1 MSTVRI
7 RTYYVPVEEEGYNR
21 LNREVL
27 VVGGGGTVVTN
38 HNALSN
44 LQGGAA
50 GEYYHLDSSKYTN
63 VGNLNSMAYES
74 ADNYYTSAEIDNNFA
89 PISNPTFTGTITTD
103 SLIVKDITDGYVPY
117 RNATTDKLV
126 NSPIFTD
133 GNKIGIGTTSLL
145 YKLEVNGDIR
155 ATENIISNAFYA
167 RYYYLEHNG
176 VPKSGLGQPTLPERV
191 IPSLYNNK
199 TAFYDISKLT
209 FEYYNGSSWI
219 DVTSSISDDE
229 KKAFVGGDDTGNI
242 SIPYGAQQYRI
253 TIQNDGQYAY
263 VDSLYMYWATLGH
276 SSQVHIYR
284 KRAPDGEWIQITNS
298 SNQISGWPGQ
308 LYLPFPNTPW
318 VPSSSNPDHSTHIRI
333 VFTPTWNSSFQ
344 SNNIEL
350 YKLQLW
356 GSYPS
361 TSKGIRREYSVD
373 GDKNVNFFGNV
384 GIGTTTPSY
393 NLDVNGTMGINN
405 YITHPSF
412 VSGFQGDKWRITAE
426 GDAEFESLF
435 VRGALTVYELLI
447 NQLHY
452 QNGGLIIGAGAG
464 KIRSIYNSTQGSE
477 KLYFQDPTG
486 NNYTPFS
493 VGAIVMVQ
501 HVDINRSTVVK
512 KIVRQVSAIQS
523 DLRVDLTTTSG
534 WPTSSDVGVFEEGDE
549 VCTIGHVSDS
559 NYQNSIYLSAID
571 SNNPFMRVLAGVDS
585 YGDWSLS
592 NKSCVKLQIG
602 NLDSLASYDIL
613 PASPGYGLY
622 CANAYLTGRI
632 VLPNAGMTNEGSSDS
647 DIRIWAGESYANR
660 ATAPF
665 RITQDGSLTAT
676 GVAEIGT
683 ETASYGGKISNI
695 AIKNADI
702 WENSYNSNW
711 SGLHIN
717 RIGYNGGTSYYRE
730 FKVYDGKGN
739 SMFGTAYSVNGLQF
753 FCYAPAWFDGSQF
766 VCNSFAY
773 FNEVLINKLY
783 MIDYLYLKG
792 TLVGTGGVP
801 KELPY
806 IIKKKASSTTRNSN
820 DSEVYQNYVDYV
832 CKKVIKFDNGI
843 IGQFRVYFELK
854 FQKYTGEGTT
864 AYGQIYKNGVE
875 YGTVRS
881 TTNNYYTSFYED
893 FTDDLA
899 PGDTIELWL
908 KTDDYRG
915 YDYAYARYL
924 RIQYDND
931 PTIAVTTTNDP

>member
-1 MSTVRI
+1 MSIQVTESRRLPVRRDGQI
-7 RTYYVPVEEEGYNR
+7 ESTKER
-21 LNREVL
+21 VL
-27 VVGGGGTVVTN
+27 TSVVGGYSGGVSSN
-38 HNALSN
+38 HNLLSG
-44 LQGGAA
+44 LQGGTT
-50 GEYYHLDSSKYTN
+50 GEYYHLTQSDYNKV
-63 VGNLNSMAYES
+63 VGFGYPS
-74 ADNYYTSAEIDNNFA
+74 AGIVVSTGSAWGTSLS
-89 PISNPTFTGTITTD
+89 ISNNTNDYVVTMTGSGFNGETN
-103 SLIVKDITDGYVPY
+103 L
-117 RNATTDKLV
+117 R
-126 NSPIFTD
+126 FD
-133 GNKIGIGTTSLL
+133 GNDL
-145 YKLEVNGDIR
+145 YIKSGYNKGVQFQNGDI
-155 ATENIISNAFYA
+155 NYGKVGGNSY
-167 RYYYLEHNG
+167 G
-176 VPKSGLGQPTLPERV
+176 VVIWSADGNMSGR
-191 IPSLYNNK
+191 
-199 TAFYDISKLT
+199 F
-209 FEYYNGSSWI
+209 YNGI
-219 DVTSSISDDE
+219 VYFNGNVQFMNYADTLEI
-229 KKAFVGGDDTGNI
+229 ARITDTGYL
-242 SIPYGAQQYRI
+242 SVGRDI
-253 TIQNDGQYAY
+253 TLNSLHANSDVAIYFYSYALSTTKS
-263 VDSLYMYWATLGH
+263 VYWDDYNPSDTLGNRGL
-276 SSQVHIYR
+276 SLIDTVYV
-284 KRAPDGEWIQITNS
+284 
-298 SNQISGWPGQ
+298 SN
-308 LYLPFPNTPW
+308 Y
-318 VPSSSNPDHSTHIRI
+318 
-333 VFTPTWNSSFQ
+333 
-344 SNNIEL
+344 
-350 YKLQLW
+350 
-356 GSYPS
+356 
-361 TSKGIRREYSVD
+361 
-373 GDKNVNFFGNV
+373 GNV
-384 GIGTTTPSY
+384 GVGTFNPLAKLHVDGNIY
-393 NLDVNGTMGINN
+393 GTSTVQN
-405 YITHPSF
+405 PSF

-739 SMFGTAYSVNGLQF
+739 SMFGTAYCVSGLQF
-753 FCYAPAWFDGSQF
+753 FCYAPALFDGTQF
-766 VCNSFAY
+766 VCNSYAY
-773 FNEVLINKLY
+773 FNEVQINKLH
-783 MIDYLYLKG
+783 MINYLYLNG
-792 TLVGTGGVP
+792 TLVGADGVP

-806 IIKKKASSTTRNSN
+806 IIKKKASYTTRNSN
-820 DSEVYQNYVDYV
+820 DSEVSQNYVDYV
-832 CKKVIKFDNGI
+832 CKKVIRFDNGI

-864 AYGQIYKNGVE
+864 AYGQIYKNGVP

-908 KTDDYRG
+908 KTDDYIG
-915 YDYAYARYL
+915 DDYAYARYL

>member
-1 MSTVRI
+1 MSIITTSKTLLPVRRDKQVASSGGVGGI
-7 RTYYVPVEEEGYNR
+7 
-21 LNREVL
+21 
-27 VVGGGGTVVTN
+27 VVGGVGSIIGINN
-38 HNALSN
+38 HNLLSG
-44 LQGGAA
+44 LQGGTT
-50 GEYYHLDSSKYTN
+50 GEYYHLTQSDYNK
-63 VGNLNSMAYES
+63 VV
-74 ADNYYTSAEIDNNFA
+74 NF
-89 PISNPTFTGTITTD
+89 
-103 SLIVKDITDGYVPY
+103 
-117 RNATTDKLV
+117 
-126 NSPIFTD
+126 
-133 GNKIGIGTTSLL
+133 
-145 YKLEVNGDIR
+145 
-155 ATENIISNAFYA
+155 
-167 RYYYLEHNG
+167 
-176 VPKSGLGQPTLPERV
+176 
-191 IPSLYNNK
+191 
-199 TAFYDISKLT
+199 
-209 FEYYNGSSWI
+209 
-219 DVTSSISDDE
+219 
-229 KKAFVGGDDTGNI
+229 
-242 SIPYGAQQYRI
+242 
-253 TIQNDGQYAY
+253 
-263 VDSLYMYWATLGH
+263 
-276 SSQVHIYR
+276 
-284 KRAPDGEWIQITNS
+284 
-298 SNQISGWPGQ
+298 
-308 LYLPFPNTPW
+308 
-318 VPSSSNPDHSTHIRI
+318 
-333 VFTPTWNSSFQ
+333 
-344 SNNIEL
+344 
-350 YKLQLW
+350 
-356 GSYPS
+356 SYPS
-361 TSKGIRREYSVD
+361 AGVVRSTGSGWDTSLQLSASGDRWGVLPYIGTDGVMEVGRIIDFHESDEDTSDAAIRIYCNNGSLGFYKGTGGGSELLTRFISDGACELCYDNSKKLETFSTGTRFYGHIYMQKASGTENESPGLTYAATDDFAYNGLYLQHYGCGFHRPIAYSGTETGFYASGYYGLD
-373 GDKNVNFFGNV
+373 LFTGGLLRFTILNNGNV
-384 GIGTTTPSY
+384 GIGTSSPSAKLHVVGDIY
-393 NLDVNGTMGINN
+393 GTGAVQN
-405 YITHPSF
+405 PSF
-412 VSGFQGDKWRITAE
+412 ISGFQGDKWRITE
-426 GDAEFESLF
+426 DGNAEFESLF

-464 KIRSIYNSTQGSE
+464 KVRSIYDSTKGSE

-739 SMFGTAYSVNGLQF
+739 SMFGTAYCVSGLQF
-753 FCYAPAWFDGSQF
+753 FCYAPALFDGTQF
-766 VCNSFAY
+766 VCNSYAY
-773 FNEVLINKLY
+773 FNEVQINKLH
-783 MIDYLYLKG
+783 MINYLYLNG
-792 TLVGTGGVP
+792 TLVGADGVP

-806 IIKKKASSTTRNSN
+806 IIKKKASYTTRNSN
-820 DSEVYQNYVDYV
+820 DSEVSQNYVDYV
-832 CKKVIKFDNGI
+832 CKKVIRFDNGI

-864 AYGQIYKNGVE
+864 AYGQIYKNGVP

-908 KTDDYRG
+908 KTDDYIG
-915 YDYAYARYL
+915 DDYAYARYL